1 MWVYSWVPVCGL
13 LFCSIDLCLFLCQYH
28 SVLITVALQYSLKS
42 GMDIPLVLFFFLRIT
57 LAILA
62 LLQFCIHFGI
72 IYSSFVKN
80 LLVILTG
87 IGQNLLNPSPSG
99 CVSVLV

>member
-1 MWVYSWVPVCGL
+1 MCGL

-87 IGQNLLNPSPSG
+87 VGQNLLNPSPSG